1 MPADPLPEVRI
12 LATADAA
19 TPYLLHELQRLWQT
33 TPAGLLS
40 LATGGTFAPFLR
52 QLAPLLERHPAA
64 LLTHLDE
71 YLGHA
76 PSTPGGMV
84 HELQQHCPPLAT
96 LAAAGRFLPV
106 PCADDPALLAAH
118 EARLAA
124 CGGVALQLLGIGRN
138 GHLAF
143 NEPGTPWS
151 LGFHGTTLADST
163 RQDAAAR
170 FAPLPV
176 PTRAVTA
183 GIASIL
189 AARRLVLCAFGANK
203 AAAVAAM
210 LLGEVAPACPASALR
225 QHPNVLVLLDTAA
238 ANTWLA
244 AREASS

>member
-1 MPADPLPEVRI
+1 MSADPIPQVRI
-12 LATADAA
+12 LAAADAA
-19 TPYLLHELQRLWQT
+19 VPLLLDELQQVWT
-33 TPAGLLS
+33 KAPAGLVS

-52 QLAPLLERHPAA
+52 QLGPLLARCPAA
-64 LLTHLDE
+64 RLTHLDE
-71 YLGHA
+71 YLGHL

-84 HELQQHCPPLAT
+84 HELEQHCPPLAE
-96 LAAAGRFLPV
+96 LRALGRFLPV
-106 PCADDPALLAAH
+106 PCDEDAALLAAH
-118 EARLAA
+118 EAQLATG
-124 CGGVALQLLGIGRN
+124 GGVALQLLGIGRN

-170 FAPLPV
+170 FAPAAV
-176 PTRAVTA
+176 PQRAVTA

-210 LLGEVAPACPASALR
+210 LRAAPSPQCPASALR
-225 QHPNVLVLLDTAA
+225 QHSNCLVLLDEAA
-238 ANTWLA
+238 AAQWLA
-244 AREASS
+244 QREATS